1 MSSNYAQ
8 SMNAMMH
15 YQMMQALQQQNYYG
29 QAGMS
34 REQYEHEYNAQQRYN
49 ELHPLAAQSQASTP
63 AKAPDESRSKML
75 LLIEEGN

>member
-1 MSSNYAQ
+1 MSNQ
-8 SMNAMMH
+8 LFGMNAMM
-15 YQMMQALQQQNYYG
+15 QNS
-29 QAGMS
+29 QGMS
-34 REQYEHEYNAQQRYN
+34 REQHEYEMRAQQRYN